1 MWKTIGVRIARTL
14 QLTWMMLW
22 RYYMYH
28 FLLERY
34 RWFFENR
41 PINDNWLYE
50 IDAFQLIKVLL
61 IINVIIVF
69 ICGVS
74 IRAFPIIRL
83 IAWLIPRTRG
93 DFRSPLVFLPSW
105 RGIPARIKARRIASG
120 AYGQELERRRNRREL
135 KTPVRSLGSVDRPSG
150 RGVMTGFEPVAMTHV
165 SLPKG
170 EMVVGVPGA
179 GLHSSGFEQGRID
192 AGVKG
197 EETFAKALVKAGLDR
212 KFLTMWS
219 VKIPHYDTDVDC
231 VIFADDVIFLV
242 DIKYYRS
249 GDVTY
254 RSTEDTIYCIDN
266 ATHAIVGEPKS
277 MSRNMKMAKDIFS
290 KTVST
295 FSTNNTLLAAVVV
308 FVPTDNGQPQVENV
322 VWPGGVPA
330 MALPEF
336 LKMLK
341 HQNAYDGHG
350 STATW
355 RKNFADQVSYPTRW
369 GGVG

>member
-1 MWKTIGVRIARTL
+1 MIAHTS
-14 QLTWMMLW
+14 Q
-22 RYYMYH
+22 
-28 FLLERY
+28 
-34 RWFFENR
+34 
-41 PINDNWLYE
+41 WL
-50 IDAFQLIKVLL
+50 
-61 IINVIIVF
+61 
-69 ICGVS
+69 
-74 IRAFPIIRL
+74 L

-93 DFRSPLVFLPSW
+93 NFRSPLVFLPSW

-120 AYGQELERRRNRREL
+120 AYAEELERRRNRREL
-135 KTPVRSLGSVDRPSG
+135 KKPLRSLSCIDQPSG
-150 RGVMTGFEPVAMTHV
+150 RGVMTGFEPAAMTHV
-165 SLPKG
+165 PLPKG
-170 EMVVGVPGA
+170 EMVVGMPGA
-179 GLHSSGFEQGRID
+179 GLNSSGFEQGRID

-197 EETFAKALVKAGLDR
+197 EETFAKALVKTGLDR

-231 VIFADDVIFLV
+231 VIFTDDIIFLV

-249 GDVTY
+249 GNVTY

-290 KTVST
+290 KTVGT
-295 FSTNNTLLAAVVV
+295 FSTNNTLLVAVVV

-330 MALPEF
+330 MTLTEF
-336 LKMLK
+336 LQMLK

-350 STATW
+350 NTVTW
-355 RKNFADQVSYPTRW
+355 RKVFADQVSYPTRW